1 MPISGGRERSS
12 PYIWRLC
19 GYSGL
24 TAICLTCIIYL
35 DFRSLIERGEVISR
49 IWLPQTMTAID
60 SSQIQAGQKVRTD
73 SLESVV
79 TRFFV
84 WAITRTWL
92 ATSEGAQA
100 IIVRF
105 GAHLVVGGL
114 MVLAVVLSGVQLPPK
129 VQAQFALPT
138 PTPAVNLGNRVE
150 SLFSMRGGSRMIGG

>member
-1 MPISGGRERSS
+1 
-12 PYIWRLC
+12 
-19 GYSGL
+19 
-24 TAICLTCIIYL
+24 
-35 DFRSLIERGEVISR
+35 
-49 IWLPQTMTAID
+49 MTAIG
-60 SSQIQAGQKVRTD
+60 SSQIQAGQKVRTG

-92 ATSEGAQA
+92 ATTEGAQA

-114 MVLAVVLSGVQLPPK
+114 LVLAVALSGVQLPPK

-138 PTPAVNLGNRVE
+138 PTPAVDLGNRVE
-150 SLFSMRGGSRMIGG
+150 SLFSMRGGSRMMGDETQVVRQASPLTPYIYRPRKGVISYTVQAGDTM